1 MDFSKEDKNCLLKN
15 LNIVSSDY
23 KEFLG
28 SDSKTIQDIDTLLID
43 QEISISELILNQSQG
58 HLLKEENVRIIVFY
72 LFLKMLGVERL
83 NKLNF
88 VLVAKETGL
97 KLGLNS
103 IGVAQLIFKIR
114 RFNYSVMNVPEV
126 VKLFKVYNN

>member
-1 MDFSKEDKNCLLKN
+1 MNFSIEDKNCLLKN
-15 LNIVSSDY
+15 LLIVSGDY
-23 KEFLG
+23 KKFLG
-28 SDSKTIQDIDTLLID
+28 SDSKSIKEIDMLLVD

-58 HLLKEENVRIIVFY
+58 HLLKEENARIIVFY
-72 LFLKMLGVERL
+72 SFLKTLGVKRL
-83 NKLNF
+83 NQLNL
-88 VLVAKETGL
+88 VLIAKETGL

-114 RFNYSVMNVPEV
+114 RFNFSVMNVPEV